1 MELTQKQKN
10 LDEIINNA
18 GSVAISGHVRPDGDC
33 VGSCMAI
40 YNYIDTYY
48 PNVDVHV
55 YLDPIPDIYKFMKNT
70 KKIEQVDKENLPVFD
85 LFIMCDCHDTGRL
98 GDPAKIFKKANRSF
112 CVYHHLGDDRI
123 ADDNYI
129 FPLASSASELVG
141 ELIPEDR
148 LTKEIA
154 ECIYTGIV
162 TDTGVFQ
169 YQSTAP
175 STHRM
180 VATLMETGIPFSRI
194 VDETFFQKTYNQQR
208 IFGYSLL
215 KAKLHFEGRIISL
228 FLTKAELDEYQV
240 LPKHLE
246 GIAAQLRETKGV
258 DVALFLYQT
267 DDEGGFKASTRA
279 SASCDINLAEICSR
293 YGGGGHAKAAGF
305 QIKMDP
311 VEAVKKVVS
320 VIEKELIKLG

>member
-1 MELTQKQKN
+1 MNQTQKMMS
-10 LDEIINNA
+10 LDEVLEDKK
-18 GSVAISGHVRPDGDC
+18 SVAVSGHVRPDGDC

-48 PNVDVHV
+48 PDIDVHV

-70 KKIEQVDKENLPVFD
+70 DKIEQVDKNDLPVFD
-85 LFIMCDCHDTGRL
+85 LFIMADCHDTGRL
-98 GDPAKIFKKANRSF
+98 GDSAKIFKKAAHSF
-112 CVYHHLGDDRI
+112 CVDHHLGEDRI
-123 ADDNYI
+123 AEINYI
-129 FPLASSASELVG
+129 FPLASSACELVG
-141 ELIPEDR
+141 QLLCNERITD
-148 LTKEIA
+148 KIA

-169 YQSTAP
+169 YESTAP
-175 STHRM
+175 STLRM
-180 VATLMETGIPFSRI
+180 AADLMETGIPFSKI

-215 KAKLHFEGRIISL
+215 KAKLHFDGRIISL
-228 FLTKAELDEYQV
+228 FLTKAELNEYQV
-240 LPKHLE
+240 MPKHLE

-258 DVALFLYQT
+258 EVALFLYQT
-267 DDEGGFKASTRA
+267 DDDGGFKASTRA
-279 SASCDINLAEICSR
+279 AASCDINLAEICSR

-311 VEAVKKVVS
+311 VEAVEKVVA